1 MDDSLRCGGGRG
13 RYNTV
18 TVKLGTVGKIFLA
31 VPRTFVPR
39 LVLPATTQ
47 KPSRLS
53 SRWTNVGAAVLLP
66 TNTHCRRSGSIF
78 SWEKINNANYRQK
91 SLAWLI
97 KRNMLSLSQESV
109 NGAQNHVVWPAEIN

>member
-1 MDDSLRCGGGRG
+1 MGNSLKCGGGRG

-31 VPRTFVPR
+31 VPLTFVPR

-53 SRWTNVGAAVLLP
+53 SRWTDVGAAVLLP
-66 TNTHCRRSGSIF
+66 TNIHCTSSASIF
-78 SWEKINNANYRQK
+78 NGEKIKNANYRQK

-109 NGAQNHVVWPAEIN
+109 NGAQNYVGWPAQIN